1 MVASRSSV
9 AGCHDAHG
17 RRERR
22 AGGLGGYAAA
32 GWHLGAASPTG
43 FAAAFQA
50 GSAAAVDRPV
60 SASHVWPAG
69 CRLRLQTPRRSPAT
83 CEVVDVMALQVSDC
97 KPLPLLVLRVRA
109 HPKTAAPPSLAWKRE
124 RSLRLHICA
133 ALPTPVDAYVR
144 AS

>member
-1 MVASRSSV
+1 MASRSSV

-83 CEVVDVMALQVSDC
+83 CDRGGRRYGAAGERLRAPATATTASVSALKDGSPAFGVETRTKSTVA
-97 KPLPLLVLRVRA
+97 LA
-109 HPKTAAPPSLAWKRE
+109 HLCSAAYPR
-124 RSLRLHICA
+124 
-133 ALPTPVDAYVR
+133 
-144 AS
+144 